1 MFSSSTLLQV
11 SLSLM
16 ALSAVSATPV
26 ARDARVFSL
35 PISGKINS
43 AGFRTIADADR
54 ARASALRSQALSGHV
69 KRDGNV
75 PVANAG
81 VTYTASVGVGS
92 PPVDCKFLTLLDDI

>member
-1 MFSSSTLLQV
+1 
-11 SLSLM
+11 M
-16 ALSAVSATPV
+16 ALAVSATPV

-43 AGFRTIADADR
+43 TGPGFRTIADADR
-54 ARASALRSQALSGHV
+54 ARASTLRSQALSGHA
-69 KRDGNV
+69 KRGNV
-75 PVANAG
+75 PVTNSG